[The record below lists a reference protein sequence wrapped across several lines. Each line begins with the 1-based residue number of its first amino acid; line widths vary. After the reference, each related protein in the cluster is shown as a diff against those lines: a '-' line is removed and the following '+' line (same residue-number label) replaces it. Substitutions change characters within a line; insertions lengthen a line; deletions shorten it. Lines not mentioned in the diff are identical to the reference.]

1 MNGGEE
7 RRYGFALRSVAQKS
21 VSDSGNRNAHALD
34 CILVN
39 TVPPRHKHRR
49 PMEDS
54 ATPPHHQTDS
64 RSPKVATPSDKL
76 KTAEELTLVAR
87 LPSLN

>member
-39 TVPPRHKHRR
+39 TVPRVTNIADPWKTPQLRRITRPTPGPQKSQLHRQIKNR
-49 PMEDS
+49 RRINFSGAP
-54 ATPPHHQTDS
+54 
-64 RSPKVATPSDKL
+64 
-76 KTAEELTLVAR
+76 
-87 LPSLN
+87 PSLN